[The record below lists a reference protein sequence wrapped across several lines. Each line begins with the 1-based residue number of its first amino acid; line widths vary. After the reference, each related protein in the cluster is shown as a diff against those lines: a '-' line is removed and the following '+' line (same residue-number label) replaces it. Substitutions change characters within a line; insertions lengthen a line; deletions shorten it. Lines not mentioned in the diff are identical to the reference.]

1 MYITPDNPR
10 KIRAIPCYLCGETIE
25 RNLTNI
31 RVNDNGRSWNF
42 LRTRIDPFH
51 HSLQPVIL

>member
-31 RVNDNGRSWNF
+31 RVNDNGRS
-42 LRTRIDPFH
+42 
-51 HSLQPVIL
+51 